1 MNDLDI
7 IARFYGTDKRTN
19 DADQDIYHGYTD
31 IYYEYLK
38 DKRLE
43 YKNVLEIG
51 VREGWSH
58 LMWMD
63 FFPLAMIYGVDNFS
77 EPICRDVSCDRIK
90 IIKGDQSDKDLLN
103 KEFRDIIFDMIVDDG
118 SHKSW
123 HQQKTFTYLWSKL
136 KSGGYYFIEDLLTSH
151 IREFREFEDWNS
163 STVGWLESLFTSKP
177 HSYYMKDYEI
187 KVFMYQIKNIHI
199 IGELAIIEKA

>member
-19 DADQDIYHGYTD
+19 DVDQDIYHGYTD

-63 FFPLAMIYGVDNFS
+63 YFPLAMIYGIDNFS
-77 EPICRDVSCDRIK
+77 EPICRDVSCHRIK
-90 IIKGDQSDKDLLN
+90 IVKGDQSDKDLLN
-103 KEFRDIIFDMIVDDG
+103 TEFRDIMFDMIIDDG
-118 SHKSW
+118 SHFSW
-123 HQQKTFTYLWSKL
+123 HQQKSFLYLWPKL
-136 KSGGYYFIEDLLTSH
+136 KSGGYYFIEDLLTSYN
-151 IREFREFEDWNS
+151 RKFREYDDWDS
-163 STVGWLESLFTSKP
+163 STVGWLESMLAPKP
-177 HSYYMKDYEI
+177 VSYYMSDSEFRNI
-187 KVFMYQIKNIHI
+187 MSQISGLRIVD
-199 IGELAIIEKA
+199 ELAIIKKA